1 MAPKWWQLMLH
12 NDPLGRHLQYTPNI
26 ASLDHLTEN
35 VHNVLGQ
42 IWQATRQNPST
53 ISNTGLVIKRGSMK
67 GTFTLYYNIF
77 TLHCLP

>member
-12 NDPLGRHLQYTPNI
+12 NDPLGRYLQYTPNI

-42 IWQATRQNPST
+42 IWQATKQNLST
-53 ISNTGLVIKRGSMK
+53 TSNTGLVIKK
-67 GTFTLYYNIF
+67 GKYEGY
-77 TLHCLP
+77 LHSIL

>member
-26 ASLDHLTEN
+26 ASIDHLTEN

-42 IWQATRQNPST
+42 IWQATRQSP
-53 ISNTGLVIKRGSMK
+53 K
-67 GTFTLYYNIF
+67 YNK
-77 TLHCLP
+77 